1 VSVDVAEARDLAA
14 ADPGRA
20 ASMRALRQWP
30 NRAALRRTRQTLPS
44 IQRFNRIYVDFDSS
58 RFDPLRADEE
68 AWKAVALWRQRMNAA
83 TRRPP
88 Q

>member
-1 VSVDVAEARDLAA
+1 
-14 ADPGRA
+14 
-20 ASMRALRQWP
+20 M
-30 NRAALRRTRQTLPS
+30 
-44 IQRFNRIYVDFDSS
+44 FNRIYVDFDSS

-68 AWKAVALWRQRMNAA
+68 AWQAAALWRQRMNAA